1 MSLIVAFGVV
11 TSLALLYYVAFAA
24 EGKIYTRMF
33 IVGS

>member
-24 EGKIYTRMF
+24 EGKF
-33 IVGS
+33 ILGCLS